1 MSSRGAGLFPV
12 FCGRSRRAW
21 HHGSVRVLSWTASR
35 EPAPRTFR
43 SPRNKRVCTTP
54 FSGGDGKVLKH
65 GWPTI
70 AHSRHGGCRYAQ
82 SDFQNRH
89 NRNGVRCC
97 SVSCVVAFRYAVA
110 GDHCPIVD
118 QSNRDGSNLQGSA
131 TSGAVGRHLT
141 FLSPLPLPSSSS
153 LDLAPVPC
161 RGFLCLGEYVKL
173 KTLGRFPPAFRL
185 GSAHDPLFF

>member
-1 MSSRGAGLFPV
+1 MRSFHEITRR
-12 FCGRSRRAW
+12 RSR
-21 HHGSVRVLSWTASR
+21 
-35 EPAPRTFR
+35 FR
-43 SPRNKRVCTTP
+43 RNNRHPHDIISQGRRQSPETR
-54 FSGGDGKVLKH
+54 L
-65 GWPTI
+65 
-70 AHSRHGGCRYAQ
+70 AHYRDIHEHGGCRYAQ
-82 SDFQNRH
+82 ADFLNRH
-89 NRNGVRCC
+89 NRYGVRCC
-97 SVSCVVAFRYAVA
+97 SVSCVVAFRYAIA

-131 TSGAVGRHLT
+131 TRGAVGRHLT